1 MNNTKTSTNKKAS
14 VNEEIVWLYEYVVQY
29 IQSPVFRDP
38 IKEFIDK
45 NCINF
50 ESEDSE
56 NSFEQTEIHN
66 VLCIVI

>member
-1 MNNTKTSTNKKAS
+1 MNNTKPSINKKVS
-14 VNEEIVWLYEYVVQY
+14 VNEETIWLYEYVVQY

-38 IKEFIDK
+38 IKEFIDQ

-50 ESEDSE
+50 ESEESE

-66 VLCIVI
+66 VL

>member
-1 MNNTKTSTNKKAS
+1 MNNTKPSINKKVS
-14 VNEEIVWLYEYVVQY
+14 VNEETIWLYEYVVQY

-38 IKEFIDK
+38 IKEFIDQ

-50 ESEDSE
+50 ESKESE

-66 VLCIVI
+66 VL